1 MSCRSSPSRNKNTL
15 LNIYVS
21 HLATIQNYIFFL
33 KTQRKYGVLLA
44 DTRENAP
51 RDCHVGRCP
60 PRNDIIY
67 SSPPQALACIFG
79 GIAQSATPPA
89 SKDNIFRLTPYP
101 HKKTLRHALTS
112 SPPSNKKKPAS
123 PGRNGSSVI

>member
-1 MSCRSSPSRNKNTL
+1 MRGRTL
-15 LNIYVS
+15 QEI
-21 HLATIQNYIFFL
+21 ATS
-33 KTQRKYGVLLA
+33 GVALLA
-44 DTRENAP
+44 MTLYIVIP
-51 RDCHVGRCP
+51 LKP
-60 PRNDIIY
+60 K
-67 SSPPQALACIFG
+67 ACIFG